1 MSYRKRR
8 AGDKPGF
15 GISRETLLLCGIFL
29 IGGVFGSFFASG
41 FELDTENLFS
51 NYGSAV
57 GLIMSPPFKL
67 FFFYHAILL
76 AIIFLSVFM
85 KWGMLFIAG
94 ALAIKGFSLSIAIT
108 CYIKVFGLKGYI
120 PALLSLFPA
129 AFCIMA
135 VLLIMSSHAT
145 RHIKNSPFPGRG
157 IPFFKIRSDNTYF
170 FSAAFCLTVIFIAG
184 LVHCYII
191 SLLTSA
197 LINAIS

>member
-41 FELDTENLFS
+41 FELDTENFFS

-76 AIIFLSVFM
+76 ATIFFSVFM
-85 KWGMLFIAG
+85 KWGMVFVAG

-108 CYIKVFGLKGYI
+108 CYIKLFGLKGYI
-120 PALLSLFPA
+120 PAFSGSILHNGGPSYNGFPRSEAYKAVALSRQ
-129 AFCIMA
+129 
-135 VLLIMSSHAT
+135 
-145 RHIKNSPFPGRG
+145 RHTIFQNPFG
-157 IPFFKIRSDNTYF
+157 
-170 FSAAFCLTVIFIAG
+170 
-184 LVHCYII
+184 
-191 SLLTSA
+191 
-197 LINAIS
+197 